1 VTTPQ
6 KREIL
11 EKIQRESGMV
21 LGFHKMM
28 VEADPDWLQAMH
40 AFVQASYTRQR
51 TLDRKTLELIQICVN
66 TATRAAPAATRFHIK
81 LALEEGATPTEI
93 LEAAQ
98 SVIMLTGSNAFH
110 EFREAWAAEVGVEI
124 PEF

>member
-1 VTTPQ
+1 MTTPE

-11 EKIQRESGMV
+11 ERIQRESGLL

-28 VEADPDWLQAMH
+28 VEADPDWLEAWH
-40 AFVQASYTRQR
+40 TFIQASYTGQR

-66 TATRAAPAATRFHIK
+66 AAVRADPGAIRFHIK

-93 LEAAQ
+93 MEAAQ

-110 EFREAWAAEVGVEI
+110 EFREAWAAEVGLEI
-124 PEF
+124 PET